1 MPTLGVRLRGLFDEA
16 WRRARRRRI
25 LLASAV
31 ACAVTAVALAIGP
44 RGSDEPRPAS
54 PAHAPARAVDAA
66 APRTVAADDN
76 VPVTFTAQHDTGVVG
91 RSGHGY
97 AVSAMAVAPAVACVN
112 NRDAFSPD
120 GTAAGSRMT
129 LTLAVRQGEGGNL
142 GWCPGSYRGTIAYT
156 EDVTFTPD
164 NTTAPALDPTLYI
177 RLRCLAWT
185 WERTCSRV
193 RLGPPACYPVHRSIK
208 TDESPGPA

>member
-1 MPTLGVRLRGLFDEA
+1 M
-16 WRRARRRRI
+16 
-25 LLASAV
+25 
-31 ACAVTAVALAIGP
+31 
-44 RGSDEPRPAS
+44 
-54 PAHAPARAVDAA
+54 
-66 APRTVAADDN
+66 
-76 VPVTFTAQHDTGVVG
+76 PVTFTAQHDTGVVG

-156 EDVTFTPD
+156 EDFRCPPKGRCHVPAGFPHRRVVVARFTFRVS
-164 NTTAPALDPTLYI
+164 ARSERSAKFVRALQ
-177 RLRCLAWT
+177 
-185 WERTCSRV
+185 
-193 RLGPPACYPVHRSIK
+193 G
-208 TDESPGPA
+208 